1 MKDSSPDIEPPKFPL
16 RILRWF
22 CDPELVEDVEGDL
35 SELFHSRASKSL
47 YRAKL
52 LYVLDVLQ
60 LFRPGILR
68 KFGRLKP
75 VNNVDM
81 LFNHIRTAIRQAS
94 KYKGH
99 TTINVAGLVVGVA
112 SCMLILLWVGDETSK
127 DRFHEKSD
135 RLYQVWRNLIQS
147 NGEIHTTSGIPFP
160 LENVLL
166 TQYSEVE
173 AVTSYTWEMDYMFRA
188 GAISSFEKGR
198 FATPGFFDVFSYRLI
213 VGDSKKAL
221 AGGPNMVISDRMALK
236 FFGIDWR
243 GNAVGQ
249 SMRIN
254 DKTNYEITG
263 VFETPVEKS
272 SVQFDWIA
280 PAQGF
285 LESRSWANSWLNGGF
300 SMFFTLKPG
309 ADVETVR
316 DRIEQEVIK
325 NTNKESN
332 EPLYIQLF
340 SENYLRG
347 TFQNGVPVGG
357 RIQYV
362 QILSAIAIFLLL
374 LASINFM
381 NLATARSSLRAR
393 EIGVR
398 KVLGAQRMTLS
409 QQFFTEAIL
418 HALVS
423 TVLAASVVYVVL
435 PFFNTLTSKSIFI
448 NFSDPRVWITLGGMI
463 LLTGMLSGAHP
474 AFMLS
479 SFSVTKSLKGK
490 SKQGG
495 GTNFRHVLVT
505 FQFAISVFL
514 ISGTLIISKQLSYI
528 LNKDIGL
535 QRNNVVSIDLS
546 GNLHDKKEVYMNS
559 LRSIPAVKD
568 VTLSSGSPIN
578 LDMSTGGAKW
588 PGKDP
593 NMVVEINVLSVN
605 ENFVRTMGIKI
616 VEGEDFSN
624 DIVRDSARFLINEVL
639 AGIMGFDDP
648 VGKELTMWG
657 TRGTIAGV
665 VGNFHMASMYDP
677 IAPLIIRYS
686 NVDAGTAFVRIS
698 GDTHDALLA
707 IARVTKEINPA
718 FPFRYEFLDEDFT
731 RQYRGE
737 RTVSSLVNIF
747 AGLSIFIGC
756 LGLLGLSSFSADQ
769 RAKEIGVRKVHGAS
783 VSSLVLLLSKQ
794 YAKLMIIAFIIA
806 APLSYF
812 YMRRW
817 LEDFAYRIDMNVALF
832 LVAGILTFL
841 IGTLT
846 VGCKSYL
853 AALTNPAK
861 TLKEE

>member
-1 MKDSSPDIEPPKFPL
+1 
-16 RILRWF
+16 
-22 CDPELVEDVEGDL
+22 
-35 SELFHSRASKSL
+35 
-47 YRAKL
+47 
-52 LYVLDVLQ
+52 
-60 LFRPGILR
+60 
-68 KFGRLKP
+68 
-75 VNNVDM
+75 M
-81 LFNHIRTAIRQAS
+81 LFNHIRTAIRQAG

-99 TTINVAGLVVGVA
+99 TTINVAGLVAGLA
-112 SCMLILLWVGDETSK
+112 SCMLILLWISDETSK
-127 DRFHEKSD
+127 DQFHEKSD

-188 GAISSFEKGR
+188 GEISSFEKGR

-213 VGDSKKAL
+213 VGDPKKAL
-221 AGGPNMVISDRMALK
+221 AGGPTMVISDRMALK
-236 FFGIDWR
+236 FFGNDWR
-243 GNAVGQ
+243 ENAVGQ
-249 SMRIN
+249 SIRMN
-254 DKTNYEITG
+254 DKTDYEITG
-263 VFETPVEKS
+263 VFETPGEKS

-280 PAQGF
+280 SAQGF

-300 SMFFTLKPG
+300 SMFFTIKPN
-309 ADVETVR
+309 ADVQIVR
-316 DRIEQEVIK
+316 SRIEQEVIK

-340 SENYLRG
+340 SENYLHG

-398 KVLGAQRMTLS
+398 KILGAQRMILS
-409 QQFFTEAIL
+409 QQFITEAML
-418 HALVS
+418 YAMVS
-423 TVLAASVVYVVL
+423 TILAASIVYVVL

-463 LLTGMLSGAHP
+463 LLTGMLAGAYP

-479 SFSVTKSLKGK
+479 SFSVIKSLKGR

-535 QRNNVVSIDLS
+535 QRDNVISVDLS
-546 GNLHDKKEVYMNS
+546 GSLYGKKEVYMNS
-559 LRSIPAVKD
+559 LRSISEVKD
-568 VTLSSGSPIN
+568 VTLSSASPIN

-593 NMVVEINVLSVN
+593 DMVVEINVLSVN
-605 ENFVRTMGIKI
+605 ENFAKTMGIKI
-616 VEGEDFSN
+616 VEGEDFYN
-624 DIVRDSARFLINEVL
+624 DFVRDSTRFLINEVL
-639 AGIMGFDDP
+639 AEIMGFDDP
-648 VGKELTMWG
+648 VGKQLTMWG
-657 TRGTIAGV
+657 TTGTIAGV
-665 VGNFHMASMYDP
+665 VGNFHMARMYDP

-686 NVDAGTAFVRIS
+686 NADAGTAFIRIS
-698 GDTHDALLA
+698 GDTHNALLA
-707 IARVTKEINPA
+707 IEHTTKAINPA
-718 FPFRYEFLDEDFT
+718 FPFRYQFLDDDFA

-737 RTVSSLVNIF
+737 RTVSMLVNVF
-747 AGLSIFIGC
+747 AGLSMFIGC

-769 RAKEIGVRKVHGAS
+769 RAKEIGIRKVHGAS
-783 VSSLVLLLSKQ
+783 VSSLVMLLSKQ
-794 YAKLMIIAFIIA
+794 YAKLMIIAFVVA
-806 APLSYF
+806 TPLSYF
-812 YMRRW
+812 YMKRW

-832 LVAGILTFL
+832 MVAGILTFA

-846 VGCKSYL
+846 VSCKSYL
-853 AALTNPAK
+853 AALANPAK